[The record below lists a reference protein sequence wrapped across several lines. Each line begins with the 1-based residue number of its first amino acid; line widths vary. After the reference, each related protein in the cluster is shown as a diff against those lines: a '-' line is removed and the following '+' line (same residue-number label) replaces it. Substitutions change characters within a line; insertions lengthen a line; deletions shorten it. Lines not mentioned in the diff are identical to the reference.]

1 MSQTAS
7 DDLRDVVVESVNAR
21 DPDLLTL
28 ADDVVM
34 RNGMGDRLEQILERW
49 PRVLLTRADLEG
61 RPVAAVWLPDRNER
75 YVRIGHLEFEVDGG
89 GAHMSVVGERSPDV
103 VAEAPAGL
111 EVAEWESGDLADS
124 WGDWWV

>member
-1 MSQTAS
+1 MSRTAS

-49 PRVLLTRADLEG
+49 PRLLLTRADLGG

-75 YVRIGHLEFEVDGG
+75 YVRVGHLEFEVDGG
-89 GAHMSVVGERSPDV
+89 QAHMSVVAQRNPDV

-111 EVAEWESGDLADS
+111 EVAEWESGDLVDS